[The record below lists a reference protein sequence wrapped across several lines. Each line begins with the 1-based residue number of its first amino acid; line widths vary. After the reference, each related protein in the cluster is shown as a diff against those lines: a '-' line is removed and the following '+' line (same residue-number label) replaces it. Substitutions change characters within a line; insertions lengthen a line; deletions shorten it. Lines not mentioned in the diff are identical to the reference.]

1 MRKYKY
7 VTYLSQRDPLTSDHK
22 YCIRLSGSLTRL
34 ISATLNSNA
43 HLSPVPN
50 IHLRMDQRRVQ
61 TRSKPQRLVWKSLKW
76 GKSLEQDA
84 VKLKVQRE
92 VRQVMSTMKKYTS
105 KLI

>member
-22 YCIRLSGSLTRL
+22 CCIRLSGSLTRL
-34 ISATLNSNA
+34 ISTTLNSNA

-50 IHLRMDQRRVQ
+50 IHLRMDERRVQ

-76 GKSLEQDA
+76 GKA
-84 VKLKVQRE
+84 PKKKRKARCKRIVQ
-92 VRQVMSTMKKYTS
+92 QVISTMKR
-105 KLI
+105 